1 MLRFDGERNK
11 WERLYASQVFF
22 RFVEFNRSQKIN
34 IKCAFN

>member
-22 RFVEFNRSQKIN
+22 RFEEFKPSQKIYL
-34 IKCAFN
+34 KCAFN